1 MRRLF
6 AFLALSILALA
17 LAACENETP
26 SSPADLD
33 HEIADLSSAESSSLE
48 NVVDPEYGLSDHTY
62 RYKITLEN
70 LTPNTGDG
78 GSQVFSPPVIATHR
92 PGIGMFRLGDFA
104 SPGMAAIAE
113 DAMNGPMVNRFA
125 SSDLVREVFEGD
137 GVIFPGSSASWMIE
151 GMPRQGRLSMAFM
164 LVNTNDGFSG
174 VNSVRLPTSDRVTFY
189 LHAYDA
195 GSELNTELASDIPG
209 PCCGSPGMGT
219 ETRER
224 IRAHRGI
231 KGDADLDPEKWG
243 WSGPVARLTIT
254 RLR

>member
-1 MRRLF
+1 MRRFF

-26 SSPADLD
+26 SSPAGFDSD
-33 HEIADLSSAESSSLE
+33 TADLSTAGSGSLK
-48 NVVDPEYGLSDHTY
+48 NVVDSEYGLVEYAY
-62 RYKITLEN
+62 RYEITLEN
-70 LTPNTGDG
+70 LTPDTGDG
-78 GSQVFSPPVIATHR
+78 GSQVFSPPVIATHH
-92 PGIGMFRLGDFA
+92 PGIGMFRLGGFA

-151 GMPRQGRLSMAFM
+151 GMPREGRLSMAFM

-174 VNSVRLPTSDRVTFY
+174 VNSLRLPTADQVTFY

-231 KGDADLDPEKWG
+231 RGDADLDSEKWG
-243 WSGPVARLTIT
+243 WNGPVARLTIA
-254 RLR
+254 RVR

>member
-1 MRRLF
+1 MRRL
-6 AFLALSILALA
+6 LAALVLSVFALA
-17 LAACENETP
+17 LAACENDTP
-26 SSPADLD
+26 SSPAGLD
-33 HEIADLSSAESSSLE
+33 SETAVLSPEPGDSLE
-48 NVVDPEYGLSDHTY
+48 KVVDPEYGLVEHAY
-62 RYKITLEN
+62 RYEITLEN

-78 GSQVFSPPVIATHR
+78 GSQVFSPPVIATHQ
-92 PGIGMFRLGDFA
+92 PGIRMFRLGHIA

-113 DAMNGPMVNRFA
+113 DAMNGAMVNRFA

-151 GMPRQGRLSMAFM
+151 GMPRHGRLSMAFM

-174 VNSVRLPTSDRVTFY
+174 VNSLRLPTADQVTFY

-195 GSELNTELASDIPG
+195 GSELNTELHSDIPG

-219 ETRER
+219 ETRKR

-231 KGDADLDPEKWG
+231 RGDADLDPEKWG
-243 WSGPVARLTIT
+243 WSGPVAKLTIA
-254 RLR
+254 RVL